1 MDQGEPGKTAGM
13 DLTFLSPLYEAPGPV
28 ASVYLD
34 SSRAEESGAQEIDLR
49 WRSAREQLADA
60 GADDATLD
68 AIEAVV
74 GQHRDV
80 PGRTGQVVFA
90 KEGQVLLDRALAQ
103 PPRREIARWSA
114 LPHVMPL
121 LAQAGSVVPHVIV
134 LADRIGAEVTAV
146 GANRENLAIREVTGQ
161 KEYARKVGAGG
172 WSQQRFQHTAEET
185 WKSNA
190 GQVAEQV
197 DQLVRSVGAKVLV
210 AAGDVR
216 ALEKLRN
223 QLSDGSRDL
232 LVEVDEGGA
241 APGADRR
248 ALDQAIEEAV
258 VRSLATDE
266 QGVVE
271 RFNQERGR
279 HESAAEGL
287 AETIDAL
294 RRAQVDTL
302 IVVDDPSAEGSLWV
316 GSEPTLLS
324 ESADQLRVLG
334 ADRPTQDRAD
344 AALVRAA
351 VGSGA
356 SLLVAAQGQ
365 VEAKDGVGAIL
376 RYADAATPS

>member
-1 MDQGEPGKTAGM
+1 MDVS
-13 DLTFLSPLYEAPGPV
+13 FLSPLYETPGPV
-28 ASVYLD
+28 ASVYVD
-34 SSRAEESGAQEIDLR
+34 TTRADESGAQEIELR
-49 WRSAREQLADA
+49 LRAARQQLTEA
-60 GADDATLD
+60 GADEATLE
-68 AIEAVV
+68 AIERVV
-74 GQHRDV
+74 GQHREV
-80 PGRTGQVVFA
+80 PGRTGQAVFA
-90 KEGQVLLDRALAQ
+90 KDGAVLLDRALTQ
-103 PPRREIARWSA
+103 PPRREIARWSP

-146 GANRENLAIREVTGQ
+146 GANRENVAVREVTGQ

-172 WSQQRFQHTAEET
+172 WSHLRYQHAAEET

-216 ALEKLRN
+216 ALEKLRD
-223 QLSDGSRDL
+223 QLSDSARDV

-241 APGADRR
+241 APGADRH
-248 ALDQAIEEAV
+248 ALDQAIEAAV
-258 VRSLATDE
+258 VRTLAAEERNLVD
-266 QGVVE
+266 

-279 HESAAEGL
+279 HESAVEGL
-287 AETIDAL
+287 TETIDAL
-294 RRAQVDTL
+294 RRAQVETL
-302 IVVDDPSAEGSLWV
+302 IVVDDPTAQGTLWV

-324 ESADQLRVLG
+324 ESVEQLRVLG
-334 ADRPTQDRAD
+334 TEHPAQDRAD

-351 VGSGA
+351 VATGA
-356 SLLVAAQGQ
+356 SILVAAQGQ
-365 VEAKDGVGAIL
+365 VEAKDGVGAVL

>member
-1 MDQGEPGKTAGM
+1 
-13 DLTFLSPLYEAPGPV
+13 
-28 ASVYLD
+28 
-34 SSRAEESGAQEIDLR
+34 
-49 WRSAREQLADA
+49 
-60 GADDATLD
+60 
-68 AIEAVV
+68 
-74 GQHRDV
+74 
-80 PGRTGQVVFA
+80 
-90 KEGQVLLDRALAQ
+90 
-103 PPRREIARWSA
+103 
-114 LPHVMPL
+114 MPL

-146 GANRENLAIREVTGQ
+146 GANRENVAVREVTGQ
-161 KEYARKVGAGG
+161 KEYSRKVGAGG
-172 WSQQRFQHTAEET
+172 WSHLRFQHTAEET

-216 ALEKLRN
+216 ALEKLRD
-223 QLSDGSRDL
+223 QLSDGARDL
-232 LVEVDEGGA
+232 LVEVDEGGV
-241 APGADRR
+241 APGADRH

-258 VRSLATDE
+258 VRTLAADE
-266 QGVVE
+266 RGVVD

-279 HESAAEGL
+279 HESAVEGL

-302 IVVDDPSAEGSLWV
+302 IVVDDPTAEGTLWV

-334 ADRPTQDRAD
+334 DDRPAQDRAD

-351 VGSGA
+351 VGTGA
-356 SLLVAAQGQ
+356 AMLVAAQGQ
-365 VEAKDGVGAIL
+365 VEAKDGVGAVL